1 MYIKVILMILVF
13 LLVMGGIAYSL
24 DFSYGFKGELLFC
37 GFLGGHPTLT
47 GYTGEDSNGIALGG
61 FTKLSYEDI
70 LSIQPELL
78 FSIKGDKFKHLVT
91 KEKISLTQFYIEIP
105 VLFTIAFPLP
115 TSLYYI
121 APKVFAGPYFG
132 IHLYSMGKVK
142 DMGINIKPFDFG
154 IVVGMGV
161 EVHKIILELSHSVGL
176 IPVSGSLEYD
186 THFISI
192 GIRL

>member
-1 MYIKVILMILVF
+1 VYIKIIFMILVF
-13 LLVMGGIAYSL
+13 LLVIGGVAYSL

-37 GFLGGHPTLT
+37 GFLGSHPTLN

-78 FSIKGDKFKHLVT
+78 LSLKGDKFKHSVT

-105 VLFTIAFPLP
+105 VLFTVSFPLP
-115 TSLYYI
+115 TSLYI
-121 APKVFAGPYFG
+121 APKVFTGPYFG

-142 DMGINIKPFDFG
+142 DLGINIKPFDFG

-161 EVHKIILELSHSVGL
+161 EVHKIIFELSRSVGL
-176 IPVSGSLEYD
+176 TPVSGSLEYD
-186 THFISI
+186 THFITI

>member
-1 MYIKVILMILVF
+1 VYIKVIPIILVF
-13 LLVMGGIAYSL
+13 LLVMGGVAYSL

-37 GFLGGHPTLT
+37 GFSGGHPTLN
-47 GYTGEDSNGIALGG
+47 GYTGEDSNGVALGG

-78 FSIKGDKFKHLVT
+78 FSIKGDKFKHSVT

-105 VLFTIAFPLP
+105 VLFTVSFPLP
-115 TSLYYI
+115 TSLYI
-121 APKVFAGPYFG
+121 APKVFTGPYFG

-142 DMGINIKPFDFG
+142 DMGIDIKPFDFG

-161 EVHKIILELSHSVGL
+161 EVHKIIFELSHSVGL
-176 IPVSGSLEYD
+176 TPVSGSLEYD
-186 THFISI
+186 THFITI